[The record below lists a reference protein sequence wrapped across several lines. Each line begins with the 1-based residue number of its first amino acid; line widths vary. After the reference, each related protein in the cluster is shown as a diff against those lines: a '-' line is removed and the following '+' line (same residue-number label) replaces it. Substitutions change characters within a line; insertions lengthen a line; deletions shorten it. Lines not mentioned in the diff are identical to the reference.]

1 MSGLVWPFEQLWTG
15 IKFGFGLIA
24 SVGKMIFGVGQIIFK
39 TLITPFQML
48 WEGIKSGF
56 SLIASM
62 GKMIFSSLITP
73 FKMLWDGIKAGFAM
87 WLSLIKAPFNL
98 IIAGV
103 NMVINAINSLS
114 VTIPNWVPIIGG
126 KEFGFNLPNVPSLAT
141 EPGGPGHNVKES
153 GVAEVHKGE
162 SVGTFDM
169 SQTNSK
175 LDELIQLLGQSG
187 PIAVGVGGVKTNT
200 KSISDQI
207 I

>member
-1 MSGLVWPFEQLWTG
+1 MLWDG
-15 IKFGFGLIA
+15 IKA
-24 SVGKMIFGVGQIIFK
+24 
-39 TLITPFQML
+39 
-48 WEGIKSGF
+48 GF

-73 FKMLWDGIKAGFAM
+73 FKMLWDGIKAGFTM

-141 EPGGPGHNVKES
+141 EAGGPGHNVKET

-162 SVGTFDM
+162 SVGTFDGPDM
-169 SQTNSK
+169 TKVESK
-175 LDELIQLLGQSG
+175 LDELIQLMGQSG
-187 PIAVGVGGVKTNT
+187 PIAVGVGGVKSNT

-207 I
+207 V